1 MQLSSKAPV
10 AKETSDRVVCSR
22 EQFSFQMC
30 LKRWCKEV
38 NTGAGANLSIQ
49 VVSHL
54 CSINFLTP
62 FPKNTAYLS
71 WPNACACWQWTEP
84 VTDCTLQLSDQ
95 YCFARLTHPT
105 NDYLNKSDLRHFT
118 TMDRMNSIF
127 HLVKTLNC
135 FSGLAVAVQ
144 NFSNMLLR
152 STDGYDFALQ
162 LRTNIW
168 TWVGHINEVTLRQ
181 ARLVLGWVTVYG
193 RVNRLG
199 M

>member
-1 MQLSSKAPV
+1 VQLSSKAPV

-38 NTGAGANLSIQ
+38 NTGAGANLSYTGGEPPLLDKFFDTFPEK
-49 VVSHL
+49 HCL
-54 CSINFLTP
+54 FKLT
-62 FPKNTAYLS
+62 KCMCMLTMN
-71 WPNACACWQWTEP
+71 WTG
-84 VTDCTLQLSDQ
+84 DRTLQLSDQ